1 MIRIHQNDTT
11 LEIKKFSEDE
21 LLFDFYFPDGNE
33 DPRLRDSEDFI
44 FTRDEILSMLKMLDR

>member
-1 MIRIHQNDTT
+1 MIKIHQNDTT
-11 LEIKKFSEDE
+11 LEIKKFSEDK